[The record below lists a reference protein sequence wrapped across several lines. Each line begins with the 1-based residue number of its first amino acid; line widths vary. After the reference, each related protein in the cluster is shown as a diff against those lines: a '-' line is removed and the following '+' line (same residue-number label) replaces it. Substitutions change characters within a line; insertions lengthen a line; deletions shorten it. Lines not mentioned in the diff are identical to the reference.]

1 MKHKPEI
8 LAPAGNIEKLKIA
21 INYGADAV
29 YLGGQKFGLRARA
42 DNFTDTEL
50 KHGVDYAH
58 ARQAR
63 VYVTLNAYL
72 HDEDFDGLDSYCQYL
87 ESIGVD
93 AVIVS
98 DLGVLRAVTRSSNL
112 RVHLSTQ
119 ASCLNTSSAKLWKS
133 MGVTR
138 IVLGRETS
146 VAQAGMI
153 ARQAGLEVEIFI
165 HGALCMA
172 YSGNCTISNFT
183 AGRDSNRG
191 GCIQSCRFPYQ
202 QHSSRASTSKL
213 AVVANEEVE
222 SPFMSSKDLLGTEVI
237 EELFLHGISSLKIE
251 GRMKSPFYVA
261 SACKTYRRLID
272 AYQRSQLDD
281 QSVSEANEDLLAVPH
296 RGYTSA
302 SLMKPAGADSVCES
316 EAGESSTFRYMGMV
330 LDTSEDALYL
340 RLHAPLRRGDVI
352 NFMPHS
358 SPNFSYTVDSL
369 QSVRGD
375 LLDEARQDSVI
386 RIDRSAILKS
396 VEPLSIVRVA
406 QESA

>member
-1 MKHKPEI
+1 MSHKPEI

-29 YLGGQKFGLRARA
+29 YVGGQKFGLRARA

-50 KHGVDYAH
+50 AHGVAYAH
-58 ARQAR
+58 ARQSR

-72 HDEDFDGLDSYCQYL
+72 HDEDFEGLDSYCQYL

-98 DLGVLRAVTRSSNL
+98 DLGVLRTVVRSSKL

-133 MGVTR
+133 MGVSR

-146 VAQAGMI
+146 VAEAGEI
-153 ARQAGLEVEIFI
+153 AKEAGLEVEIFI

-202 QHSSRASTSKL
+202 QESSRVSTSKL
-213 AVVANEEVE
+213 QVVAQQEVE

-237 EELFLHGISSLKIE
+237 EELFAHGISSLKIE

-272 AYQRSQLDD
+272 AYEQSQLDS
-281 QSVSEANEDLLAVPH
+281 QLVAQANDDLLAVPH

-302 SLMKPAGADSVCES
+302 SLMQPAGADSVCEN

-330 LDTSEDALYL
+330 LDTSSDSLYL
-340 RLHAPLRRGDVI
+340 RLHAPLKRGDVI
-352 NFMPHS
+352 DFMPHS
-358 SPNFSYTVDSL
+358 LPNFSYTVDSL
-369 QSVRGD
+369 RSVRGEH
-375 LLDEARQDSVI
+375 LDEARQDSVI
-386 RIDRSAILKS
+386 RIDRTS
-396 VEPLSIVRVA
+396 VLQGVDPLSIVRVA
-406 QESA
+406 QESF